1 MKTKYTVIYTK
12 RWQSGSHWHAL
23 TKMKRVE
30 IECDDTN
37 RGQKLS
43 EAVDTEDIE
52 YTFKG
57 WPLMLGEEVG
67 DVFDQIFE

>member
-37 RGQKLS
+37 RVAKLT
-43 EAVDTEDIE
+43 EAVDKEDID
-52 YTFKG
+52 YIFKG
-57 WPLMLGEEVG
+57 WPPMLGEEVG

>member
-30 IECDDTN
+30 VECDDTN
-37 RGQKLS
+37 RVAKLT
-43 EAVDTEDIE
+43 EAVDKEDID
-52 YTFKG
+52 YIFKG
-57 WPLMLGEEVG
+57 WPLMVG
-67 DVFDQIFE
+67 GDSDVDFI